1 MKYMSGILSFLL
13 AVLFLI
19 PISWM
24 LIVSIKVEGMPI
36 VGVLDWYKPPYS
48 IDMYTNIIR
57 DTSLIRWMYNSLIVA
72 IAVTFVTLIFTSLA
86 AFALSKINFRFRRTM
101 FLFILAGL
109 MVPGEAT
116 IISLY
121 QTAKELGVLDS
132 YLGLILPSIA
142 SPFAVIVLMSFFNG
156 VPNELIESAHIDGS
170 GYFRVFYQI
179 VVPLSK
185 PVLSSM
191 AILTFIGQWNNFL
204 WPFLSLSSEQLFT
217 LPMGIPTLISQF
229 SEDYVRPMAINSIV
243 SIPVIIIFLLFEKQI
258 VKGLSFTG
266 LKG

>member
-1 MKYMSGILSFLL
+1 MKYIGGILSLLL
-13 AVLFLI
+13 AVVFLI

-24 LIVSIKVEGMPI
+24 LIVSIKVEGMAI
-36 VGVLDWYKPPYS
+36 TGVLDWYKPPYS
-48 IDMYTNIIR
+48 IEMYVNVIG
-57 DTSLIRWMYNSLIVA
+57 DTPLIRWMYNSLIVA
-72 IAVTFVTLIFTSLA
+72 IAVTFVTVIFTSMA
-86 AFALSKINFRFRRTM
+86 AFALSKINFRFKRTM

-121 QTAKELGVLDS
+121 QIAKELGLLDS
-132 YLGLILPSIA
+132 YSGLILPSIA

-156 VPNELIESAHIDGS
+156 VPKELIESAHIDGS
-170 GYFRVFYQI
+170 GYLRIFYQI

-185 PVLSSM
+185 PVLASI

-229 SEDYVRPMAINSIV
+229 SEDYVRPMTINSIV
-243 SIPVIIIFLLFEKQI
+243 SIPVIVIFLLFERQI